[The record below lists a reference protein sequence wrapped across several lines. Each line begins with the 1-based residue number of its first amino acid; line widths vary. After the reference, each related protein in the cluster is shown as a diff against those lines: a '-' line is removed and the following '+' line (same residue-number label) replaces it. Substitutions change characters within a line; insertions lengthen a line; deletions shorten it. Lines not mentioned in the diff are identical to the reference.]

1 MSTETTLLATAA
13 ALGAVHTL
21 APDHWLPFALFGK
34 ARGDSPAIAAGTAFK
49 AGILHLASTALFATV
64 ALQFGAALLAPLG
77 LRLESLSISLLFAL
91 GLFYAGYALAL
102 RSQGSLTGSDQQR
115 LAHLGKRGLY
125 TLFALDP
132 CVPLLPILVLAAP
145 FGAQQ
150 SLAVFA
156 AYALATLTTMTALTF
171 TAARGLQT
179 LRAPVSFG
187 RWLDVSAG
195 AAVATTA
202 AAMALFG

>member
-34 ARGDSPAIAAGTAFK
+34 ARGESPAATAGTAFK
-49 AGILHLASTALFATV
+49 AGILHLLSTALFATV
-64 ALQFGAALLAPLG
+64 AVQLGTALLAPWG
-77 LRLESLSISLLFAL
+77 LRLESLSVGVLFAL
-91 GLFYAGYALAL
+91 GLSYAGYALAL
-102 RSQGSLTGSDQQR
+102 RLQGSLTGSDEQR
-115 LAHLGKRGLY
+115 LTHLGRRGLY

-145 FGAQQ
+145 FGAQR

-156 AYALATLTTMTALTF
+156 AYALATLSTMTALTF
-171 TAARGLQT
+171 VAARGLQP

-202 AAMALFG
+202 AAMVFFG